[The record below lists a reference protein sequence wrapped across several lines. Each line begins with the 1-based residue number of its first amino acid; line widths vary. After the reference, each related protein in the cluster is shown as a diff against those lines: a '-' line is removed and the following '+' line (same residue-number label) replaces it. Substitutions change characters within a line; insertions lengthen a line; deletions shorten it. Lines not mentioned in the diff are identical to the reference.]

1 MSAKIPDSAVDF
13 IRLLF
18 RAGPFALS
26 IPEIGTAPTP
36 RFDAGLPFPP
46 ASTLAGL
53 VRLWENLP
61 GTCPSCG
68 GTSALTGF
76 QGNPLTGTGKTVF
89 WFCPRCVAPFETVP
103 AGLLGRFLKRASD
116 ARRTP
121 CVVVPPEEKVESG
134 IEDPSDSADALEALA
149 ALDREAAS
157 VLAAGRPFPAVFGLR
172 TRHAE
177 GTVSFG
183 EHPGRALVRGP
194 FPGIRSV
201 PAAYDP
207 VFGLWPT
214 LREAA
219 SELDATIF
227 PFSAHSGSA
236 TIQPIRAAPAKHL
249 SRE

>member
-61 GTCPSCG
+61 ATCPSCG
-68 GTSALTGF
+68 ETSALTGF
-76 QGNPLTGTGKTVF
+76 QGNPLSGTGKKAF
-89 WFCPRCVAPFETVP
+89 WFCPRCVAPFETIP
-103 AGLLGRFLKRASD
+103 AEPLARFWDRVAES
-116 ARRTP
+116 RETP
-121 CVVVPPEEKVESG
+121 CRVVPPEGNSAVSTGTPSG
-134 IEDPSDSADALEALA
+134 SADRTADALEALVV
-149 ALDREAAS
+149 LDREAAS

-194 FPGIRSV
+194 FPGTRSV

-227 PFSAHSGSA
+227 PFTAHSGSA
-236 TIQPIRAAPAKHL
+236 TI
-249 SRE
+249 